1 MRICRLAERILG
13 LETVLAGRVMLEVHP
28 NGVKM
33 PLKVAKGP
41 KQCSPGPLG
50 HGVFT

>member
-1 MRICRLAERILG
+1 MRISGCPELILG
-13 LETVLAGRVMLEVHP
+13 FETVLAGRVMLEVHP

-33 PLKVAKGP
+33 PLKVVKGP
-41 KQCSPGPLG
+41 KPCSPGPLG

>member
-1 MRICRLAERILG
+1 MRIRRLHERILG
-13 LETVLAGRVMLEVHP
+13 SETVPAGRVMLEVHS

-33 PLKVAKGP
+33 PLKVVKGP
-41 KQCSPGPLG
+41 KPCSPGPLG

>member
-13 LETVLAGRVMLEVHP
+13 FETVLAVHRKLEVHP

-33 PLKVAKGP
+33 PLKVEKGP

>member
-1 MRICRLAERILG
+1 MRISGCPERILG
-13 LETVLAGRVMLEVHP
+13 FETVLAGRVMLEVHP

-33 PLKVAKGP
+33 PLKVVKGP

>member
-1 MRICRLAERILG
+1 MRISGCPERILG
-13 LETVLAGRVMLEVHP
+13 FETVLAGRVMLEVHP

-33 PLKVAKGP
+33 SLKVVKGP
-41 KQCSPGPLG
+41 KPCSPGPQG

>member
-1 MRICRLAERILG
+1 MRISGCSERILG
-13 LETVLAGRVMLEVHP
+13 FETVLVGRVMLEVHP

-33 PLKVAKGP
+33 PLKVVKGP

>member
-1 MRICRLAERILG
+1 MRIRWFPERILSR
-13 LETVLAGRVMLEVHP
+13 ETVLAGRVMVEVHS

-33 PLKVAKGP
+33 PLKVVIGP
-41 KQCSPGPLG
+41 KPCSPGPLG

>member
-1 MRICRLAERILG
+1 MRISGCPERILG
-13 LETVLAGRVMLEVHP
+13 FETVLAGRVMLEVRP

-33 PLKVAKGP
+33 PLKVVKGP
-41 KQCSPGPLG
+41 KKCSPGPLG